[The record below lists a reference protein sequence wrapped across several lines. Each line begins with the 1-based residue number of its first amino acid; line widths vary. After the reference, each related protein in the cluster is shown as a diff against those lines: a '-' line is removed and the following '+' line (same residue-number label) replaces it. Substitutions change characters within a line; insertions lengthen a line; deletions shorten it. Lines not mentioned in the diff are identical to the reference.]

1 MSKSNRPLR
10 TRISLFAQDQRGAS
24 AIEYIIVVGLI
35 AIVAIAGF
43 KKFGEAADKKITDER
58 GALDRLQVTGQ

>member
-1 MSKSNRPLR
+1 VRLAR
-10 TRISLFAQDQRGAS
+10 DQRGAS

-43 KKFGEAADKKITDER
+43 KKFGIAADKKIGEER
-58 GALDRLQVTGQ
+58 GALENLKVDGTGATP